1 VTVSV
6 EALALLGAVLSYGVA
21 TLLLSRGAL
30 GGGGIA
36 GALRHPAWLTGV
48 ALQAVG
54 FVLAF
59 LARSELP
66 LLIVQPAT
74 TASIAVAYALGAALG
89 YWPVRGRDLLGLA
102 MVVVGIAVLGRS
114 ALPGPAALPDLV
126 ALAVMAVLLVPC
138 AVWTVRAL
146 DPADATATRRGRL
159 LASLAGTAFGVSA
172 FAARVLAADP
182 FGFWRTAVGLL
193 AAALLVAGTLIA
205 QLLFTSALAR
215 GGMTG
220 PSAIMHVVETVG
232 PAVAGVLLLGDAVR
246 PGYAVPAGL
255 ALPVALA
262 GCIVLLGS
270 RPQTRAA
277 TPQTSTDSGR

>member
-1 VTVSV
+1 
-6 EALALLGAVLSYGVA
+6 
-21 TLLLSRGAL
+21 
-30 GGGGIA
+30 
-36 GALRHPAWLTGV
+36 
-48 ALQAVG
+48 
-54 FVLAF
+54 
-59 LARSELP
+59 
-66 LLIVQPAT
+66 
-74 TASIAVAYALGAALG
+74 
-89 YWPVRGRDLLGLA
+89 
-102 MVVVGIAVLGRS
+102 
-114 ALPGPAALPDLV
+114 
-126 ALAVMAVLLVPC
+126 
-138 AVWTVRAL
+138 VRAL
-146 DPADATATRRGRL
+146 DPADATTTRRGRL
-159 LASLAGTAFGVSA
+159 LASLAGAAFGVSA

-270 RPQTRAA
+270 SRPQTRAA
-277 TPQTSTDSGR
+277 TAQTSTDSGR